1 MHGPGPGEPHPDGG
15 HLAGPGPG
23 RVDPHAGVA
32 VHPARVEP
40 QAGQHV
46 DEHLLQPPDV
56 GGGVGHP
63 AAPLAGDSED
73 RVADEL
79 AGTVVG
85 DFAAPVGLHHLGPQG
100 LHVGQQVPPLPP
112 PAQGHHVGVL
122 QQQQVVVAGAAVE
135 PPLQGQGVAVADPPQ
150 PADAQGGGGRADQRT
165 SASQS
170 RVSMISLTR
179 CRKAAA

>member
-1 MHGPGPGEPHPDGG
+1 MHGPGPGQAHPDGG
-15 HLAGPGPG
+15 DLAGPESS
-23 RVDPHAGVA
+23 RIDPHAGVA
-32 VHPARVEP
+32 LHPARVEP

-63 AAPLAGDSED
+63 AAPLAGDGED

-79 AGTVVG
+79 ARPVVG
-85 DFAAPVGLHHLGPQG
+85 DLAAPVGLHHLGPEG
-100 LHVGQQVPPLPP
+100 LNVGQQVAPAAPA
-112 PAQGHHVGVL
+112 AQGHHVGVL
-122 QQQQVVVAGAAVE
+122 QQQQMVVAGAAVQ
-135 PPLQGQGVAVADPPQ
+135 PPLQGQGVAVGDPPQ
-150 PADAQGGGGRADQRT
+150 PADAQGRVRPGGQRT